1 MEIKTCEQYVLSQL
15 QTLEK
20 KNEMLQENIN
30 HLNKVISEYEGIITT
45 YDELFREH
53 GSKDVFDSGNTHVNA
68 DVSSAYKGE
77 KEYYEFLIN
86 RNGQFLKVNDYR
98 KKSDENSQ
106 EDEE

>member
-1 MEIKTCEQYVLSQL
+1 MEIKTCEEYVLSR
-15 QTLEK
+15 LEVAEK
-20 KNEMLQENIN
+20 ANELLQETIDN
-30 HLNKVISEYEGIITT
+30 LNKTISEYEGIITT

-53 GSKDVFDSGNTHVNA
+53 GSKDVFDSNTHVNV
-68 DVSSAYKGE
+68 DVSEAYRGE

-98 KKSDENSQ
+98 KKTDENSQ